1 MALIYFDPY
10 PKIPIIQ
17 GRLSIL
23 KMYLSLIFLGRV
35 LTTGWISKEGLIAQ
49 IYQTFFWKL
58 STPSTLEN
66 LTPPDLNILFPTTLS
81 WGGGG
86 AVHPPTNS

>member
-23 KMYLSLIFLGRV
+23 KMYVGFIFLGRV
-35 LTTGWISKEGLIAQ
+35 LATGWISKEGLIAQ
-49 IYQTFFWKL
+49 IY
-58 STPSTLEN
+58 
-66 LTPPDLNILFPTTLS
+66 
-81 WGGGG
+81 
-86 AVHPPTNS
+86 

>member
-17 GRLSIL
+17 DRLSIL

-35 LTTGWISKEGLIAQ
+35 LATGWISKEGLIAQ
-49 IYQTFFWKL
+49 IF
-58 STPSTLEN
+58 
-66 LTPPDLNILFPTTLS
+66 
-81 WGGGG
+81 
-86 AVHPPTNS
+86 